1 MFTSKTNNMSRHSKD
16 EFDMFMS
23 QLKETNTTLDFY
35 CDFDKINKNVESIS
49 IKLNQLNYLIGRDD
63 IDDAIRRLW
72 NENKNVF
79 SILEILIAVRTSDKK
94 KAIMNDGSIKLINT
108 LLDDVEG
115 VIEYIH
121 GTGLDNVFKNKQ
133 IKNLVDYV
141 FGVETGLDS
150 NARKNRSGHLMEE
163 QVASIFDNANI
174 VYRQEV
180 YSTEYP
186 ELSVLGEDKKRFDF
200 VVETKRCKYLVE
212 VNFYSGGGSKLNEV
226 ARAYSELSPKIN
238 TVEGFEFVWITDGI
252 GWNSARN
259 KLEEAFY
266 AVLNI
271 YNLTTTEDFIKQ
283 VKEEL
288 KDGKR

>member
-1 MFTSKTNNMSRHSKD
+1 MSAHTK
-16 EFDMFMS
+16 EQFDSFMS

-35 CDFDKINKNVESIS
+35 CDFEKINNKVEAIS
-49 IKLNQLNYLIGRDD
+49 IKLNQLNYLIGQED
-63 IDDAIRRLW
+63 IDSAICRLW

-94 KAIMNDGSIKLINT
+94 KAIMSDGNVRLINT
-108 LLDDVEG
+108 LFDSAEG

-121 GTGLDNVFKNKQ
+121 GTGLDKVFRNKQ

-141 FGVETGLDS
+141 FGVETGLDT
-150 NARKNRSGHLMEE
+150 NARKNRSGHLMEG

-200 VVETKRCKYLVE
+200 VVETNRCKYLME

-238 TVEGFEFVWITDGI
+238 NVEGFEFVWITDGI
-252 GWNSARN
+252 GWKSARN

-266 AVLNI
+266 AIPNI
-271 YNLTTTEDFIKQ
+271 YNLTTIYNFIKQ
-283 VKEEL
+283 VKEEII
-288 KDGKR
+288 

>member
-1 MFTSKTNNMSRHSKD
+1 MSAHTK
-16 EFDMFMS
+16 EQFDMFMS
-23 QLKETNTTLDFY
+23 QLKETNTTLGFY
-35 CDFDKINKNVESIS
+35 CDFKKINNNVESIS
-49 IKLNQLNYLIGRDD
+49 IKLNQLNYLIGQVDMD
-63 IDDAIRRLW
+63 AAIRRLW
-72 NENKNVF
+72 DENRNVF

-94 KAIMNDGSIKLINT
+94 KAIMADGNVKLINS
-108 LLDDVEG
+108 LFDSVDG

-121 GTGLDNVFKNKQ
+121 GTGLDEVFRNKQ

-141 FGVETGLDS
+141 FGVETGLDT
-150 NARKNRSGHLMEE
+150 NARKNRSGHLMEG
-163 QVASIFDNANI
+163 QVASMLDNAG
-174 VYRQEV
+174 VTYRQEV

-200 VVETKRCKYLVE
+200 VIETRHRNYLME

-238 TVEGFEFVWITDGI
+238 AVDGFEFVWITDGI
-252 GWNSARN
+252 GWKSAKN

-266 AVLNI
+266 AIPNI
-271 YNLTTTEDFIKQ
+271 YNLTTIDEFIKQ

-288 KDGKR
+288 QDGKR